1 MRELQKT
8 IIDEM
13 GVKPTIDPAAEV
25 ERRVQFLCDYL
36 TASHTKGFV
45 LGISGGIDSTLAG
58 RLAQLA
64 VERLRSEGVE
74 ADFVAI
80 RLPHGVQAD
89 EADAAAAMDWIA
101 ASTEMTINIKPATDG
116 MEAAFEAGS
125 GMEISDFNKG
135 NVKARMRMVAQYAV
149 AGDPPVRLLGELHR
163 GEGRVVAADRDET
176 RDVQAE
182 ERDDGVLEELRVLR
196 RVRAG
201 DADVRAAPE
210 VDPGDLVDRERVDVL
225 DVPLHEPLEAVADAE
240 DGDAL
245 ELGADRG
252 RADDAVDAG
261 RRSAADEDRHVLVL
275 ARGHEASV
283 RRGSLR
289 QRGRDA
295 GTGRP
300 QVVTRRGRA
309 GA

>member
-116 MEAAFEAGS
+116 MEGAFEAGS

-149 AGDPPVRLLGELHR
+149 AGERNMLVIGTDHGAESVTGFFTKFGDGGADILPLFTLDKGQNRQLLQYLG
-163 GEGRVVAADRDET
+163 
-176 RDVQAE
+176 
-182 ERDDGVLEELRVLR
+182 
-196 RVRAG
+196 
-201 DADVRAAPE
+201 APE
-210 VDPGDLVDRERVDVL
+210 RLWAKEPTADLL
-225 DVPLHEPLEAVADAE
+225 DGRPLRPDT
-240 DGDAL
+240 D
-245 ELGADRG
+245 ELGISYDDIDTYLQG
-252 RADDAVDAG
+252 GDIADDVAEKLEQKYLRTRHKRTTPVDI
-261 RRSAADEDRHVLVL
+261 
-275 ARGHEASV
+275 
-283 RRGSLR
+283 
-289 QRGRDA
+289 RD
-295 GTGRP
+295 TWWR
-300 QVVTRRGRA
+300 
-309 GA
+309 